1 MIPVQGF
8 RRKEGD
14 NSMSRPTL
22 SIIDPLKVFVEYDQ
36 QYEIFVAQ
44 CLQTGHV
51 VSADDPDTA
60 KSMIVELLGDEVNY
74 AIQHDDLSNLLDTP
88 APMEIWAKWNLAA
101 QAKDPEERKIT
112 VQGNMPQQLR
122 MLVGQAEVQTEV
134 RIATGKTARSIA

>member
-1 MIPVQGF
+1 MG
-8 RRKEGD
+8 K
-14 NSMSRPTL
+14 PTL

-51 VSADDPDTA
+51 VSADDHETV
-60 KSMIVELLGDEVNY
+60 KSMIVELLGDEATY
-74 AIQHDDLSNLLDTP
+74 AIQHDDLPNLLDTP

-101 QAKDPEERKIT
+101 KAKDPEERKIT
-112 VQGNMPQQLR
+112 IHGEIPQQLK

-134 RIATGKTARSIA
+134 RIATGKTGRSVSIKPLMPPS